1 MSIPL
6 FFLLAFGLT
15 AFALLLAFFIAYV
28 TFRPFWHEKL
38 VDMFDGIQNINLG
51 SVIFLSLS
59 IAFVFSDVA
68 QVNLRARAAVISE
81 ADALRTL
88 GRISLSL
95 DSRVGD
101 PFMVAIRQYTQ
112 DVLQKEWPEMSRSG
126 GATFGTN
133 ESSALAPLTR
143 MSDIVA
149 SPQHQLLMN
158 APMTNQLILL
168 TNRVREQR
176 LLRAEASRYTVGYP
190 RLGLV
195 LFLLSVAIAVLSLS
209 AISKRSMQI
218 FSNFT
223 LLWLALISLLVVYT
237 QQNPFAALDYVSPLP
252 IEEALQRLHVM
263 KRTIS

>member
-1 MSIPL
+1 MSIPF
-6 FFLLAFGLT
+6 FFLIAFGLT
-15 AFALLLAFFIAYV
+15 AFALLLAFLIAYV

-38 VDMFDGIQNINLG
+38 VDMFGGIQNINLG

-59 IAFVFSDVA
+59 LAFVFSDVA
-68 QVNLRARAAVISE
+68 QVHLRARAAVISE

-95 DSRVGD
+95 DARVGD
-101 PFMVAIRQYTQ
+101 PLMAAVRQYTQ

-126 GATFGTN
+126 GASFSTN
-133 ESSALAPLTR
+133 ESSALGPLTR
-143 MSDIVA
+143 MSDIV
-149 SPQHQLLMN
+149 SNPQNQLLLN

-176 LLRAEASRYTVGYP
+176 LLRAEASRYTIGYP

-195 LFLLSVAIAVLSLS
+195 LFLLSVAIAVLTLS
-209 AISKRSMQI
+209 AISKRPMQI
-218 FSNFT
+218 ISNFT

-237 QQNPFAALDYVSPLP
+237 QQNPFAALDHVSPLP
-252 IEEALQRLHVM
+252 IEEALQRLQLM
-263 KRTIS
+263 KKTSS